1 MDNASLYMA
10 RVIKVPLSVDIEGGY
25 GTQAN
30 SFENV
35 VVRFIDAGAVG
46 INIQD
51 GARPNL
57 P

>member
-1 MDNASLYMA
+1 MA